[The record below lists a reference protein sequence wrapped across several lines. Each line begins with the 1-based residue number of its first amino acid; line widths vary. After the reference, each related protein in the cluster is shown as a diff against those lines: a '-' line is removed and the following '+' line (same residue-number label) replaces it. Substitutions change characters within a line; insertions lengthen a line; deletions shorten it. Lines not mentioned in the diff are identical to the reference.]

1 MSDNYLWDRTG
12 KPDPE
17 VQRLERLLSQFR
29 SDQPVPEM
37 GTIQAPARR
46 TRFWVLWR
54 PLVAI
59 AAMVILVAGVW
70 EVLQRSKPS
79 WDVASIQ
86 GSPKIG
92 SSRMGEVGRLTV
104 GQWLET
110 DAGSRAI
117 LSIGKIGQVEIE
129 PNTRVR
135 LVKARATEH
144 RIALAR
150 GTMHATIWAPPRL
163 FFVDTPSATAVDLGC
178 AYTLTVDDTGA
189 GLLHVTHGWVA
200 FDFHGRESF
209 APEGAL
215 CATRP
220 GVGPGTPYY
229 EDSSASFQH
238 ALTQLDFGPPAA
250 SGHRIA
256 LDTVLSEARPR
267 DALTLW
273 HMISR
278 VDAKERG
285 PVYDRMAELTPPPP
299 GVTRDGILRLDQHM
313 MDLWW
318 DQLGLGNTQW
328 WRLWEGRWPTQGK

>member
-1 MSDNYLWDRTG
+1 MSDDYLWDRTG
-12 KPDPE
+12 EPDPE

-29 SDQPVPEM
+29 SDQPMPEM
-37 GTIQAPARR
+37 PTNPSASHR
-46 TRFWVLWR
+46 TRFWSLWR

-59 AAMVILVAGVW
+59 AAMVVLVAGLW
-70 EVLQRSKPS
+70 GLFQHFKPG
-79 WDVASIQ
+79 WDVASLQ

-92 SSRMGEVGRLTV
+92 SSRMGEEGRLAV

-110 DAGSRAI
+110 DGASRAI

-135 LVKARATEH
+135 LVKARASEH

-178 AYTLTVDDTGA
+178 AYTLTVDDSGS
-189 GLLHVTHGWVA
+189 GLLYVTHGWVA
-200 FDFHGRESF
+200 FDFHGHESF

-220 GVGPGTPYY
+220 GVGPGTPYF
-229 EDSSASFQH
+229 EDSSPAFQH
-238 ALTQLDFGPPAA
+238 ALTRFDFG
-250 SGHRIA
+250 A
-256 LDTVLSEARPR
+256 LGSPDRVSALATVLTEARPR
-267 DALTLW
+267 DGLTLW
-273 HMISR
+273 HLISR
-278 VDAKERG
+278 VDARERG
-285 PVYDRMAELTPPPP
+285 SVYDRMAELLPPPP

-313 MDLWW
+313 LDLWW
-318 DQLGLGNTQW
+318 DRLGFGDTQW
-328 WRLWEGRWPTQGK
+328 WRLWEGKWPGEGK